1 MDIINFQI
9 LALISVLTTLT
20 TECVKTFCKKADR
33 PYISNIIATISAVII
48 SGVCCVAYPVI
59 MQGAELTPQLIFTAV
74 IMAFFSILCATLTF
88 DKVMQALE
96 KLKGGKA

>member
-1 MDIINFQI
+1 MDIVNFQI

-20 TECVKTFCKKADR
+20 TECVKTFYKKADK

-59 MQGAELTPQLIFTAV
+59 MKQAELNVQLIFQAV
-74 IMAFFSILCATLTF
+74 IMAFFSILCATLSYQ
-88 DKVMQALE
+88 KVKEALDQ
-96 KLKGGKA
+96 LKG